1 MAKED
6 AMIDTFRHGGDIH
19 TATAAKV
26 FGVSAEEVTKQM
38 RSSAKAVNF
47 GIVYGISD
55 FGLSRNLSIPRKQA
69 ADLIENYFETYP
81 KIQGYMNQ
89 CIADGR
95 QQGYVETMYGR
106 RRYTPELTSKNY
118 NVRSFG
124 ERAAMNA
131 PIQGTAADIIKA
143 AMICVYKTL
152 QEKCPEAQL
161 ILQVHDELIVDVP
174 KEKAE
179 LVKQI
184 LTDCMQNVLPLDV
197 PLIAEAQ
204 SGQNWLEAK

>member
-1 MAKED
+1 
-6 AMIDTFRHGGDIH
+6 
-19 TATAAKV
+19 
-26 FGVSAEEVTKQM
+26 
-38 RSSAKAVNF
+38 
-47 GIVYGISD
+47 
-55 FGLSRNLSIPRKQA
+55 
-69 ADLIENYFETYP
+69 
-81 KIQGYMNQ
+81 
-89 CIADGR
+89 
-95 QQGYVETMYGR
+95 
-106 RRYTPELTSKNY
+106 
-118 NVRSFG
+118 
-124 ERAAMNA
+124 MNA

-152 QEKCPEAQL
+152 QEKCPEAKL